1 MAIYIKHFST
11 IIKPIITFPLSQVL
25 SHPRKMGH
33 LVPIRILP
41 KYFVLHT
48 FAWHHELS
56 TIFLHGHGDKLY
68 NLQEN
73 FTILPKIYWT
83 IDFFAAYDFYERIF
97 HYKLFKNVRKHYANL
112 SQWQYIPLRF
122 LISYLFHHYMIYLW
136 CCTLSHAYDKWLMYG
151 LYNEWI
157 PIFLWFIWSNSPS
170 LSISWEEL
178 MNEKPI
184 LEFFTTYLFFFWW
197 LMHYLPIFAS
207 FHLGG

>member
-1 MAIYIKHFST
+1 MAINIKHFST

-33 LVPIRILP
+33 PSSYSHSPKMFCIRHICQTLWTIH
-41 KYFVLHT
+41 YI
-48 FAWHHELS
+48 FAWLWRQVVA
-56 TIFLHGHGDKLY
+56 LAR
-68 NLQEN
+68 N
-73 FTILPKIYWT
+73 FTVLPKIYWT
-83 IDFFAAYDFYERIF
+83 IHFFAAYDFYERIF
-97 HYKLFKNVRKHYANL
+97 HYKLFKNVRKYGSNL
-112 SQWQYIPLRF
+112 SQWQYIRLRF

-197 LMHYLPIFAS
+197 LMHYLSIFAS